1 MNSIQIGYLIDLKV
15 KPGSSCLKELSALR
29 TLQGSFTQPSYK
41 LKLTLPLRCVQAK
54 YY

>member
-1 MNSIQIGYLIDLKV
+1 MNSIQMGYLFELKV
-15 KPGSSCLKELSALR
+15 KPGSYCVNELSALR
-29 TLQGSFTQPSYK
+29 TLQGSFTQPTYK